1 MEGSEHVGRG
11 EGDSGGEA
19 TSRVWRRAGGMRQLD
34 LEAAKGS
41 GQASVELYNLG
52 VPDSQWPTHCPAV
65 HRAVASRDNTPAA

>member
-41 GQASVELYNLG
+41 GRPERLRLLYNI
-52 VPDSQWPTHCPAV
+52 VS
-65 HRAVASRDNTPAA
+65 S

>member
-41 GQASVELYNLG
+41 GQASVELYFTALPAYVPG
-52 VPDSQWPTHCPAV
+52 VHS
-65 HRAVASRDNTPAA
+65 SYF

>member
-19 TSRVWRRAGGMRQLD
+19 TSRVWRRAGGMRQVD

-41 GQASVELYNLG
+41 GQASVELYF
-52 VPDSQWPTHCPAV
+52 T
-65 HRAVASRDNTPAA
+65 ASCVRTRGAQVVFLR